1 MTDDPARLLPI
12 ATDLLESIHQ
22 HRLLTTRQLQALHAP
37 DASLRWT
44 QRIAAAL
51 ARRGLIDAVTVAD
64 GRRLHYATAAGTDAV
79 AMLGTRAE
87 TRRTVVRAEQ
97 AAGPLRHHTLAV
109 NDVGVCF
116 VQAARDHDDQ
126 CGPWAWRHEIAHPI
140 GSPAGQRHTEHVISD
155 ALLTYQRTSD
165 QQTSFHYRLIELDRA
180 TMAADD
186 LAAKLTRYARL
197 YHYTLPG
204 GDADEAQP
212 LWTRRYPVFP
222 TVLVVLTGAERSAL
236 RRRMETVLALCG
248 LDQELQDAPEVR
260 IDLCLLQDLKDA
272 GPYAPIFHTP
282 GALDRPTDWLG
293 AGDER

>member
-1 MTDDPARLLPI
+1 MTDDPSRLLPI
-12 ATDLLESIHQ
+12 AIDLLESIHQ

-51 ARRGLIDAVTVAD
+51 ARRGLIDAVTVAE
-64 GRRLHYATAAGTDAV
+64 GRRLHYVTAAGADAV

-87 TRRTVVRAEQ
+87 TRRTVIRAEQ

-116 VQAARDHDDQ
+116 VRAARDHDDQ

-140 GSPAGQRHTEHVISD
+140 GSPPGQRHTEHVIAD
-155 ALLTYQRTSD
+155 ALLTYQRTTAE
-165 QQTSFHYRLIELDRA
+165 QTSFHYRLIELDRA

-186 LAAKLTRYARL
+186 LATKLTRYARL
-197 YHYTLPG
+197 YNYILP
-204 GDADEAQP
+204 GDADEVP

-222 TVLVVLTGAERSAL
+222 TVLVVLTGAERAAL
-236 RRRMETVLALCG
+236 QRRRRDVLALCG
-248 LDQELQDAPEVR
+248 LDQELQDTPEVR
-260 IDLCLLQDLKDA
+260 IDVCLLQDLKDA
-272 GPYAPIFHTP
+272 GPYAPIFHNP
-282 GALDRPTDWLG
+282 GAPDRPTDWLG
-293 AGDER
+293 VEDAR